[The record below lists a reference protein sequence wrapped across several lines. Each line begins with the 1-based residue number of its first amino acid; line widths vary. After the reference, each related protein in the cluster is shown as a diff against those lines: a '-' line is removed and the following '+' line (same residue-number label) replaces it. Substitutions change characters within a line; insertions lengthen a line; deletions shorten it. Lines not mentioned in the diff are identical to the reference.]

1 MDAKSV
7 MTAGGLLLAAGLCG
21 PAWAQDAPADD
32 PSVQRDPADPVL
44 QNRPEMPGRRS
55 SLVQRGY
62 VSRWMPAL
70 PLGNPNGPGVDDPAT
85 YPDEFRTIHGRFNN
99 PVVPWL
105 GSTGQPFLR
114 KAPAAYGDGAGR
126 IPARADGSSAR
137 AISQAIADQAGED
150 MPSNVGNSNMF
161 WLWGQF
167 LDHDMDE
174 TPIAV
179 PIERFDIVVPTGDPW
194 FDPDHSGSQLIE
206 MDRSGYQLSAGPREQ
221 INGLTAF
228 IDASNVYGA
237 DNQRAD
243 ELRALDGT
251 GRMKTSDGDLLPYNV
266 NQFPNAPTHL
276 DRTLF
281 LAGDVRCNE
290 QVSLTAIHT
299 LFVREHNYWADQIR
313 AANPTLSGDEVYE
326 RARGIVGGIMQAI
339 TYNEFLPLLLGPDA
353 LPPYAG
359 YDSSVD
365 PSISNMFAAAAFR
378 MGHSM
383 LPAFLPRM
391 NSDGTEADEGHLSLA
406 QAFFQ
411 PTHIGRY
418 GIDSILRGMAMKP
431 AQQLDAHIISDVR
444 NFLFGIPGDGGFD
457 LAALN
462 IQRGRDHGLPDFN
475 SVREAYG
482 LERIS
487 NFAGVTSDSEM
498 QAKLAS
504 VYADCDQIDPWVG
517 FLVEDTA
524 PGAMVGETL
533 KAVLAD
539 QFTRLRDG
547 DRFWY
552 EAYLPTDLV
561 DTVNQQTL
569 STIIR
574 RHTSIGDE
582 ILDNAFMAPVG
593 CPADLDEDGTLTIFD
608 FLAFQTFFDAGDL
621 KADFNDDGVL
631 DIFDFLVFQNA
642 FDAGCD

>member
-1 MDAKSV
+1 MNANKIR
-7 MTAGGLLLAAGLCG
+7 TACGLALVAGLCL
-21 PAWAQDAPADD
+21 PAMAQD
-32 PSVQRDPADPVL
+32 DPAGPVVEP
-44 QNRPEMPGRRS
+44 RPETPDRRS
-55 SLVQRGY
+55 SLVQRAY
-62 VSRWMPAL
+62 LTRFMPAL
-70 PLGNPNGPGVDDPAT
+70 PLGNPNTPGVDDPGT
-85 YPDEFRTIHGRFNN
+85 FPDEFRTINGRFNN
-99 PVVPWL
+99 PIVPWL
-105 GSTGQPFLR
+105 GSTGVTFVR

-126 IPARADGSSAR
+126 IPARSDGSSAR
-137 AISQAIADQAGED
+137 AISQAIADQGGKD

-194 FDPDHSGSQLIE
+194 FDPDGTGSQTIE
-206 MDRSGYQLSAGPREQ
+206 LDRSGYQLGAGPREQ
-221 INGLTAF
+221 INAITAF
-228 IDASNVYGA
+228 IDASNVYGS
-237 DNQRAD
+237 DQERAN
-243 ELRALDGT
+243 ELRAMDGT
-251 GRMKTSDGDLLPYNV
+251 GRLKTSDGDLLPYNL
-266 NQFPNAPTHL
+266 NRFPNAPTHL
-276 DRTLF
+276 NPTLF
-281 LAGDVRCNE
+281 LAGDVRANE
-290 QVSLTAIHT
+290 QVGLIAIHT

-313 AANPTLSGDEVYE
+313 AANPTFTGDDVYE
-326 RARGIVGGIMQAI
+326 HARAIIGGIMQAI

-353 LPPYAG
+353 IPPYAG
-359 YDSSVD
+359 YDPGVD
-365 PSISNMFAAAAFR
+365 PGISNVFATAAFR

-383 LPAFLPRM
+383 LPTFLHRM
-391 NSDGTEADEGHLSLA
+391 DSDGTEADEGHLSLA

-418 GIDSILRGMAMKP
+418 GIDSILRGMTMTR
-431 AQQLDAHIISDVR
+431 AQQLDGLIISDVR

-457 LAALN
+457 LASLN
-462 IQRGRDHGLPDFN
+462 IQRGRDHGLPDYN
-475 SVREAYG
+475 TVREAFG
-482 LERIS
+482 LPRVSDFI
-487 NFAGVTSDSEM
+487 GVTSNDEM
-498 QAKLAS
+498 QSKLAS

-517 FLVEDTA
+517 FLVEDTI

-533 KAVLAD
+533 RAALAD
-539 QFTRLRDG
+539 QFIRLRDG

-552 EAYLPTDLV
+552 EAYLPADLV

-582 ILDNAFMAPVG
+582 ILDAAFIAPAG

-608 FLAFQTFFDAGDL
+608 FLAFQTLFAAGDL

>member
-1 MDAKSV
+1 MSAKSA
-7 MTAGGLLLAAGLCG
+7 MGASGLLLAAGLCVPAMGQDNPEG
-21 PAWAQDAPADD
+21 PVVEA
-32 PSVQRDPADPVL
+32 
-44 QNRPEMPGRRS
+44 RPEIPGRRS
-55 SLVQRGY
+55 SLVQRAY
-62 VSRWMPAL
+62 VTRFMPAL
-70 PLGNPNGPGVDDPAT
+70 PLGNPNSPGVDDPAT

-114 KAPAAYGDGAGR
+114 KAPAAYADGAGR
-126 IPARADGSSAR
+126 IPARSDGASAR
-137 AISQAIADQAGED
+137 AISQAIADQGGRD
-150 MPSNVGNSNMF
+150 MASNVGNSNMF

-167 LDHDMDE
+167 VDHDMDE

-194 FDPDHSGSQLIE
+194 FDPDESGSQVIE
-206 MDRSGYQLSAGPREQ
+206 LDRSGYQLSAGPREQ
-221 INGLTAF
+221 INAITSF

-237 DNQRAD
+237 DNERAI
-243 ELRALDGT
+243 ELRAMDGT

-276 DRTLF
+276 DRTMF

-290 QVSLTAIHT
+290 QVSLIAIHT

-313 AANPTLSGDEVYE
+313 AADPSLTGDEVYE
-326 RARGIVGGIMQAI
+326 RARAMVGGIMQAI

-359 YDSSVD
+359 YDPGVD
-365 PSISNMFAAAAFR
+365 PRISNVFATAAFR

-391 NSDGTEADEGHLSLA
+391 NSDGSEADEGHLSLA

-411 PTHIGRY
+411 PPHISGP
-418 GIDSILRGMAMKP
+418 GIDSILRGMSMKP
-431 AQQLDAHIISDVR
+431 AQQLDHLIISDVR

-457 LAALN
+457 LVSLN
-462 IQRGRDHGLPDFN
+462 IQRGRDHGLPDYN
-475 SVREAYG
+475 TIREVYG
-482 LERIS
+482 LPRVS
-487 NFAGVTSDSEM
+487 DFAGITPDGEM
-498 QAKLAS
+498 QDKLSS

-517 FLVEDTA
+517 FLVEDPL

-533 KAVLAD
+533 RAVLVD
-539 QFTRLRDG
+539 QFVRLREG

-552 EAYLPTDLV
+552 EAYLPSSLV

-621 KADFNDDGVL
+621 RADFDGDGEL
-631 DIFDFLVFQNA
+631 TIFDFLVYQNA
-642 FDAGCD
+642 FDAGCE